1 MHTSHFRRFRLAQ
14 PITTAI
20 STTTTPCTGDHHH
33 TPAQLC
39 RVEQGTMATNGGSSA
54 SSAPTASTSKAPVQ
68 STSSGPSANTS
79 VRTRYSKV
87 KKVGEGTYASV
98 FLAKNLETGE
108 SVAIKKIKI
117 NAGAGGGKDGLDPTA
132 LREVGFLREMKHQN
146 VIALLDVFS
155 SGLATQSLNLVLEFL
170 DTNMEALIKDR
181 SLIFTP
187 ADVKSWM
194 AMMISGLEYCHA
206 VGCLHRVSV
215 SLLADRAYP
224 APPLLTPLSPLHR
237 I

>member
-1 MHTSHFRRFRLAQ
+1 
-14 PITTAI
+14 
-20 STTTTPCTGDHHH
+20 
-33 TPAQLC
+33 
-39 RVEQGTMATNGGSSA
+39 MATNGGSSA
-54 SSAPTASTSKAPVQ
+54 SSTAIASSSKAPAK
-68 STSSGPSANTS
+68 STSGPSANTS

-117 NAGAGGGKDGLDPTA
+117 NAGAAGGKDGLDPTA

-206 VGCLHRVSV
+206 VGCLHRVSG
-215 SLLADRAYP
+215 SLRATQHLPAFPSLTLLLPPDR
-224 APPLLTPLSPLHR
+224 T
-237 I
+237 